1 MAVTNLRFNQ
11 VLPGLDRQE
20 MSARYR
26 ATVEMA
32 AFADKNGFDMISLE
46 EHHGADNAWSPS
58 PLSTAGAIFGAT
70 ERIGVIVCALLAP
83 LYDPIRL
90 AEDLAVLDNISG
102 GRLSIVAGL
111 GYRPEEYA
119 ALGKDWKRR
128 GKIQD
133 EVLETLLKA
142 WTGEPFEYRGSTV
155 RVTPKPFSDPHPMVM
170 VGGTAKASVRRAVR
184 LRLPFYAAAPIPELE
199 QYYYE
204 LAAEEGF
211 EGGFA
216 ILPPVTTRMIFCT
229 EDPDKAW
236 AEYGEYFLHE
246 ATTYAGWQTPDIA
259 SVVESAATTVDAL
272 REEGIYCCLT
282 PDECVEI
289 GQAGGLTD
297 ALILHPLVGGLPIDA
312 GWASLQLFN
321 DKVMP
326 RNVPAE

>member
-11 VLPGLDRQE
+11 VTPGLDRQE
-20 MSARYR
+20 VSARYK
-26 ATVEMA
+26 ATIEMA
-32 AFADKNGFDMISLE
+32 RFADQNGFDMISLE
-46 EHHGADNAWSPS
+46 EHHGADNGWSPS

-70 ERIGVIVCALLAP
+70 ERIGVIICALLSP
-83 LYDPIRL
+83 LYDPLRL
-90 AEDLAVLDNISG
+90 AEDVAVLDNISG
-102 GRLSIVAGL
+102 GRLSLVTGL

-119 ALGKDWKRR
+119 ALGKEWKRR

-142 WTGEPFEYRGSTV
+142 WTGEPFEYCGETV
-155 RVTPKPFSDPHPMVM
+155 RVTPRPLTEPHPMVM

-184 LRLPFYAAAPIPELE
+184 LRLPFYAAANIPELE

-204 LAAEEGF
+204 LAAAEGF

-216 ILPPVTTRMIFCT
+216 VMPPKLTRMIYCT

-236 AEYGEYFLHE
+236 AEYGSYFLHE
-246 ATTYAGWQTPDIA
+246 ATTYASWQTPDIQSA
-259 SVVESAATTVDAL
+259 VESSATTAEEL
-272 REEGIYCCLT
+272 RAEGIYACLT

-289 GQAGGLTD
+289 ARTGGLAD
-297 ALILHPLVGGLPIDA
+297 ALVLHPLCGGLPIDA

-326 RNVPAE
+326 RNRPE

>member
-11 VLPGLDRQE
+11 VTPGLDRADVQ
-20 MSARYR
+20 SRYK
-26 ATVEMA
+26 ATIEMA
-32 AFADKNGFDMISLE
+32 KFADANGFDMISLE
-46 EHHGADNAWSPS
+46 EHHGAENGWSPS

-70 ERIGVIVCALLAP
+70 DRIGVIICALLAP

-90 AEDLAVLDNISG
+90 AEDIAVLDNISN

-111 GYRPEEYA
+111 GYRPVEYA
-119 ALGKDWKRR
+119 GLDREWKRR

-142 WTGEPFEYRGSTV
+142 WTGEEFEYRGQKA
-155 RVTPKPFSDPHPMVM
+155 RVTPRPFTDPHPMVM

-184 LRLPFYAAAPIPELE
+184 FRLPFYAAANLPELE

-204 LAAEEGF
+204 LAAQEGF

-216 ILPPVTTRMIFCT
+216 IMPPASTKMIYCT

-236 AEYGEYFLHE
+236 AEYGSYFLHE
-246 ATTYAGWQTPDIA
+246 AETYASWQTADIESA
-259 SVVESAATTVDAL
+259 VESHAHTVEAL
-272 REEGIYCCLT
+272 REEGIYTCLT
-282 PDECVEI
+282 PEECIEI
-289 GQAGGLTD
+289 GRNGGLTD
-297 ALILHPLVGGLPIDA
+297 ALILHPLCGGLPIDA
-312 GWASLQLFN
+312 GWASLQLFA

-326 RNVPAE
+326 YNQPE

>member
-11 VLPGLDRQE
+11 VTPGLDRADVA
-20 MSARYR
+20 SRYQ
-26 ATVEMA
+26 ATIEMA
-32 AFADKNGFDMISLE
+32 KFADANGFDMVTLE
-46 EHHGADNAWSPS
+46 EHHGAENGWSPS

-70 ERIGVIVCALLAP
+70 ERIGVIISALLAP

-90 AEDLAVLDNISG
+90 AEDIAVLDNISG

-119 ALGKDWKRR
+119 AIGKEWKRR

-142 WTGEPFEYRGSTV
+142 WTGEPFEYRGETV
-155 RVTPKPFSDPHPMVM
+155 RVTPRPFTDPHPMLM
-170 VGGTAKASVRRAVR
+170 IGGTAKASVRRAVR
-184 LRLPFYAAAPIPELE
+184 LRLPFFAAAPLPELE

-216 ILPPVTTRMIFCT
+216 MLPSAATTMIYCT

-236 AEYGEYFLHE
+236 AEYGSYFLHE
-246 ATTYAGWQTPDIA
+246 AETYAAWQTPDIA
-259 SVVESAATTVDAL
+259 SVMESEAHTVEAL
-272 REEGIYCCLT
+272 REEGIYACLT
-282 PDECVEI
+282 PDECIER
-289 GQAGGLTD
+289 AKTGGLTD

-312 GWASLQLFN
+312 GWASLQLFK
-321 DKVMP
+321 DKVLP
-326 RNVPAE
+326 HNKPE